1 MMLLDTIPAAPLR
14 ARSPDSSDSAGL
26 TNNPEIRQEMIRLI
40 NQTQKDNG
48 VNELDFGIQ
57 KEVNQFPK

>member
-1 MMLLDTIPAAPLR
+1 MPEA
-14 ARSPDSSDSAGL
+14 PDSSDSAGL

>member
-48 VNELDFGIQ
+48 VSAPMI
-57 KEVNQFPK
+57 K